1 MTPTALRHVG
11 AVRGKPVALPAQTPD
26 RGAAHD
32 AQGLLLRRVG
42 KGNDILCVLGSL
54 RSQQSNDNNCSEA
67 SHHGNSDSIVV
78 MFCVSVPVHREL
90 ED

>member
-1 MTPTALRHVG
+1 MTRPVCWVGTVTPTALRHVD

-42 KGNDILCVLGSL
+42 KGK
-54 RSQQSNDNNCSEA
+54 
-67 SHHGNSDSIVV
+67 
-78 MFCVSVPVHREL
+78 
-90 ED
+90 